1 MEGRL
6 GTPLAMRRGLREHRR
21 HQGEHMQLRKLGDV
35 RIGFKIFGGFAAVI
49 VIFLAVTGYQIYG
62 MHQLGLLQEE
72 VSTLAM
78 TSDGARDAA
87 ALQAADRAYVELRD
101 QSIRNAAVTAGGA
114 ALLGIILAT
123 AISMAISR
131 PLRKAADFALGI
143 SKGDIDNDLDIRQMD
158 EVGGV
163 CWALRRAA
171 ESLRSVL
178 GEFDTVTED
187 IVRGRLDRRGDA
199 ERFDGAFGSLIS
211 DANRMIDELVQ
222 YVDAVPMPVM
232 TIDTE
237 YRVQF
242 MNKAGR
248 ELSGKAL
255 DELKAMRCHEV
266 MRTGHCNTP
275 DCGCAKAMQ
284 DGQARR
290 AETDAS
296 PGGSGM
302 MIEYHAIPN
311 LDRDGNIV
319 GGIEVVVDQTSVKAA
334 QQQMQVLASE
344 AGDISERL
352 SSAAEELSA
361 QVEESSKGAE
371 LQRERASETATA
383 MEQMNA
389 TVMEVAQNATNAAE
403 NADSA
408 REKARQGAEVVQD
421 VVRAITG
428 VRSQTDRLK
437 DNMAGLGTQVEDI
450 GRIMNVITD
459 IADQTNLL
467 ALNAAIEA
475 ARAGE
480 AGRGFAVVADE
491 VRKLAEK
498 TMTAT
503 KEVGQAITAIQDGA
517 KTSITETEGAAKA
530 VAESADMANTSGMAL
545 EEILHLVEGTAD
557 QVRAIAT
564 ASEEQSAATEQ
575 INRAAEEINTISTE
589 TSDSMAQ
596 SSQAIMELADLAR
609 RLQELIERMQA

>member
-1 MEGRL
+1 ML
-6 GTPLAMRRGLREHRR
+6 L
-21 HQGEHMQLRKLGDV
+21 QKLKDV
-35 RIGFKIFGGFAAVI
+35 RIGLKIFGGFAAV
-49 VIFLAVTGYQIYG
+49 VFIFLAVTGYQIYS
-62 MHQLGLLQEE
+62 MHQLGLLQQE
-72 VSTLAM
+72 VSNLAM
-78 TSDGARDAA
+78 MNGAGKADGTSGTSVRDRTAY
-87 ALQAADRAYVELRD
+87 QAADQAFNDLQE
-101 QSIRNAAVTAGGA
+101 STIRNAALAAGA
-114 ALLGIILAT
+114 ATALGLILAV

-131 PLRKAADFALGI
+131 PLRKASDFALGI
-143 SKGDIDNDLDIRQMD
+143 AKGELDNDLDIRQMD

-163 CWALRRAA
+163 CWALRRAT

-178 GEFDTVTED
+178 GEFDTVTEG
-187 IVRGRLDRRGDA
+187 IVRGHLDRRGDA
-199 ERFDGAFGSLIS
+199 ERFDGAFASLIS

-222 YVDAVPMPVM
+222 YVEAVPMPIM

-237 YRVQF
+237 FNLLF

-248 ELSGKAL
+248 TLTDKTL
-255 DELKAMRCHEV
+255 DELKSMRCHEI
-266 MRTGHCNTP
+266 MRSGHCNTP
-275 DCGCAKAMQ
+275 DCAGGKTMQ
-284 DGQARR
+284 DEKTRR
-290 AETDAS
+290 AETGARPCDAD
-296 PGGSGM
+296 M

-311 LDRDGNIV
+311 LDRDGNVV
-319 GGIEVVVDQTSVKAA
+319 GAIEVVVDQTTIKAA

-361 QVEESSKGAE
+361 QVEQSSKGAE

-389 TVMEVAQNATNAAE
+389 TVMEVAHNATNAAE

-408 REKARQGAEVVQD
+408 KLKARQGADVVQD
-421 VVRAITG
+421 VVQAITG
-428 VRSQTDRLK
+428 VRDQTERLK
-437 DNMAGLGTQVEDI
+437 QNMSGLGEQVEDI

-503 KEVGQAITAIQDGA
+503 KEVGQAITAIQEGA
-517 KTSITETEGAAKA
+517 RTSITETEGAARA
-530 VAESADMANTSGMAL
+530 VAESADKANASGKVL
-545 EEILHLVEGTAD
+545 EDILHLVEGTAD

-564 ASEEQSAATEQ
+564 ASEEQSSATDE
-575 INRAAEEINTISTE
+575 INRATEEINTISTE
-589 TSDSMAQ
+589 TSDSMGQ
-596 SSQAIMELADLAR
+596 SAQAIMELAALAH
-609 RLQELIERMQA
+609 RLQELIERMRA